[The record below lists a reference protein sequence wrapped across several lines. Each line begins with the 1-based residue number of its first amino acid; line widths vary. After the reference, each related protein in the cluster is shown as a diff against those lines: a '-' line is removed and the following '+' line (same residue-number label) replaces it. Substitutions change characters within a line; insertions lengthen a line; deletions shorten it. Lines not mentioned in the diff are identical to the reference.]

1 MAWIIVDYMKILG
14 LDLGDR
20 WVGTSLSDALGMT
33 CKPYQTVELD
43 QLRKFLA
50 STIPQERITT
60 VVVGYPK
67 TFSGGASEQTT
78 KIEQMK
84 NELEAAFKEVGGT
97 TITWILW
104 DERLSSKR
112 ASELHRS
119 SRTPEEKK
127 KSHSV
132 AAAFIL
138 QSYLDHLA
146 FLRA

>member
-1 MAWIIVDYMKILG
+1 MKILA

-20 WVGTSLSDALGMT
+20 WVGTAISDALGVT

-43 QLRKFLA
+43 NLYQFLA
-50 STIPQERITT
+50 TTIPHERIST

-84 NELEAAFKEVGGT
+84 NDLEVMFKEVGSN

-104 DERLSSKR
+104 DERLTSKR

-119 SRTPEEKK
+119 ARTPEEKK

-146 FLRA
+146 FARA